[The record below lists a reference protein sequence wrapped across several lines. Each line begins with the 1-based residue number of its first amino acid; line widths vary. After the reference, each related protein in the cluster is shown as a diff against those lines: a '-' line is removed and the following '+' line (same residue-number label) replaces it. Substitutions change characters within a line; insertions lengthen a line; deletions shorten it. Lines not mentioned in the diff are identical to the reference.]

1 MNDDVYFY
9 GSFDGIQYGDPAK
22 SICVK
27 SFLKISDVYI
37 YTDRNGLEANRFFEI
52 ASRATCILKFYCPY
66 AMPFIFKAPRKKLRR
81 SKIY

>member
-52 ASRATCILKFYCPY
+52 ASRDLHFKILLPICN
-66 AMPFIFKAPRKKLRR
+66 A
-81 SKIY
+81 IYF